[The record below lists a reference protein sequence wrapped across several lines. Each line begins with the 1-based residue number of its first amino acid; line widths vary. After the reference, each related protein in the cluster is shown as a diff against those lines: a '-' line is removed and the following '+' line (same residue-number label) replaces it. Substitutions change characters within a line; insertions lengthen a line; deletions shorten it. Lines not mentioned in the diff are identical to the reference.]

1 MAGFNADDMLAIFE
15 AVRAAN
21 GPQAAS
27 IQDVPVDQL
36 THQLCIDAVREGG
49 EQELRIVPEKFRTK
63 SFDRECCMLRAWC
76 IGYIPRDTQTEE
88 FLIEVINGSA
98 RYDPA
103 MLDEESTVRD
113 SLFTR
118 RVIEAL
124 IAKIGRERTLKWVL
138 KRNSSWK

>member
-1 MAGFNADDMLAIFE
+1 M
-15 AVRAAN
+15 
-21 GPQAAS
+21 
-27 IQDVPVDQL
+27 DQL

-49 EQELRIVPEKFRTK
+49 EQEFRNVPEKFRTK
-63 SFDRECCMLRAWC
+63 PFDRECCRLRAWC
-76 IGYIPRDTQTEE
+76 IGYNPLDTQTEE

-118 RVIEAL
+118 RVIEAS
-124 IAKIGRERTLKWVL
+124 IANIGRERTLKWV
-138 KRNSSWK
+138 